1 MQITQLIFTV
11 LNFGALTLLSAGSA
25 ISQPAYGDFTYGD
38 NIKTVQMH
46 VKGWEMSYPVIELGS
61 REELVFSF
69 DDLDGDV
76 KNYQY
81 SIILCNADWTPSS
94 LFESDYIDGFYENQL
109 DNYRLSFNT
118 FTPYTHYSLSI
129 PNYDV
134 SLKLPGNYVIK
145 VYNDFD
151 PDQLVLT
158 KRFMISEP
166 RVKIDARVHL
176 PHLTLHQ
183 YSAQQLT
190 VNIFHKDLLINDP
203 YSELTVRIMQN
214 GRKDTE
220 ITGLKPTFIRPGEIV
235 YEHEEKMIFPGG
247 NEFRNFDTKSL
258 RYLTEH
264 LKNIDFSG
272 GFNHV
277 ELYPSQS
284 RQFTRYFSQHD
295 INGRFLIRNEEGRN
309 PSIDADYV
317 MVYFT
322 LPWELPVD
330 NGNVYVLGALS
341 DWNFYSHNEM
351 FYNYESRAYELSM
364 LLKQGYY
371 NYKYVYKQDG
381 VSVSDETLFEGNFFE
396 TENDYFIMVYH
407 RPPGSRHDRLV
418 GTRQINSRN

>member
-1 MQITQLIFTV
+1 MV
-11 LNFGALTLLSAGSA
+11 LNAGALLLLYGGISAT
-25 ISQPAYGDFTYGD
+25 SQPVYDDYTYGD

-61 REELVFSF
+61 QDELIFSF

-94 LFESDYIDGFYENQL
+94 LFQADYLDGFFENQL

-118 FTPYTHYSLSI
+118 FIPYTHYSLSI
-129 PNYDV
+129 PNFDV
-134 SLKLPGNYVIK
+134 SLKLSGNYIIK
-145 VYNDFD
+145 VYKDFD
-151 PDQLVLT
+151 PEKPVLT
-158 KRFMISEP
+158 RRFMISEP
-166 RVKIDARVHL
+166 RVSIDARVHL
-176 PHLTLHQ
+176 PQMAIHQ
-183 YSAQQLT
+183 NSAQQLT
-190 VNIFHKDLLINDP
+190 MNIYHQDLVVNDP
-203 YSELTVRIMQN
+203 YSEIFVRVMQN

-220 ITGLKPTFIRPGEIV
+220 ITSLKPTFIRPGEIV
-235 YEHEEKMIFPGG
+235 YEHEQKMIFSGG

-258 RYLTEH
+258 RYLTES

-272 GFNHV
+272 GFNHI
-277 ELYPSQS
+277 ELHPSQS

-295 INGRFLIRNEEGRN
+295 INGRYLIRNEEGRN
-309 PSIDADYV
+309 HSIDADYV

-341 DWNFYSHNEM
+341 DWNFYSYNEM
-351 FYNYESRAYELSM
+351 IYNHESRAYELSM

-371 NYKYVYKQDG
+371 NYHYVYRQDG
-381 VSVSDETLFEGNFFE
+381 IPVADATLFEGNFFE

-407 RPPGSRHDRLV
+407 RPPGSRYDRLV
-418 GTRQINSRN
+418 GTRQVNSRN